1 MTNELDIIQFC
12 KTHPDWEGLL
22 QKAPY
27 YLSIKK
33 QGDLVL
39 LRYDIV
45 KGSDFSLKL
54 VRECRGII
62 IDSKKWSVVSM
73 SFEKFGNYGES
84 YVPDI
89 DWNSARVEDK
99 LDGSLIRLYYY
110 NDSWRVSTQGV
121 FDANECETYSPHV
134 VEGPMKSTFGKLFWE
149 AFAKTNVPLDS
160 LNKKYTYTFELTSPY
175 NRIVIEYDDTSI
187 WHIGTRDMDTL
198 QELDIDIGIKKPER
212 FPITTLQGCLNAV
225 EQYKG
230 EKEGYVVVD
239 KNWNRVK
246 IKSPF
251 YVLAHHSANN
261 CISIT
266 KLVDIYLTGD
276 IEEFLT
282 YFPQYDKTFNR
293 LTDITLSMIK
303 DMQNDYEKIKAMNN
317 PNIKELAPLITGKIY
332 ETYLFRRL
340 RNPEYTEQDFFDRW
354 LGYRQY
360 LSNKLKEGVE
370 NVNI

>member
-1 MTNELDIIQFC
+1 MTDELDIIQFC
-12 KTHPDWEGLL
+12 KTHPDWEDLL

-39 LRYDIV
+39 LRYDMI

-110 NDSWRVSTQGV
+110 DDSWRVSTQGV

-134 VEGPMKSTFGKLFWE
+134 IEGPMKSTFGKLFWE
-149 AFAKTNVPLDS
+149 AFAKTKVSLDS

-198 QELDIDIGIKKPER
+198 QELDADIGIKKPER
-212 FPITTLQGCLNAV
+212 FPITTLQGCLAAV

-261 CISIT
+261 CISIS
-266 KLVDIYLTGD
+266 KLVDVYLSGD

-282 YFPQYDKTFNR
+282 YFPQYEQVFEQLR
-293 LTDITLSMIK
+293 AITSSLIDSMKEDYNKILSLGNL
-303 DMQNDYEKIKAMNN
+303 D
-317 PNIKELAPLITGKIY
+317 IKELAPLIKGKHY
-332 ETYLFRRL
+332 ETYLFRKL
-340 RNPEYTEQDFFDRW
+340 RKPDYTEKDFLSRW

-360 LSNKLKEGVE
+360 LSDNLREGL
-370 NVNI
+370 NNANI